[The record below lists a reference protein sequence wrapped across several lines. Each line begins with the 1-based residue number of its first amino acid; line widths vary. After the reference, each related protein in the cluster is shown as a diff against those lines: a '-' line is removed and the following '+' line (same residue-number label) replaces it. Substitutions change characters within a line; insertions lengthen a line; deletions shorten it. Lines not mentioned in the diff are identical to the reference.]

1 MNAHSD
7 GRVGRAEFATRINTA
22 VDLLTVE
29 TPTAQTIERLARQF
43 GVSTRQA
50 RRYID
55 HARVSGAMAI
65 PEPAVVF
72 TVRLPVSLTS
82 RVRTRAHEV
91 NTTISAL
98 VGEALTRH
106 LQPDHQDPR
115 P

>member
-1 MNAHSD
+1 MDAHS
-7 GRVGRAEFATRINTA
+7 GGQVGGGQFATRINTA
-22 VDLLTVE
+22 LDLLTVG
-29 TPTAQTIERLARQF
+29 TPTAQAIEQWARQF

-55 HARVSGAMAI
+55 HARVTGPMVI

-72 TVRLPVSLTS
+72 TVRLPTSLT
-82 RVRTRAHEV
+82 AEHET

-98 VGEALTRH
+98 VTEALTSY
-106 LQPDHQDPR
+106 LPADHQDPR